1 MRWLRHLLCVF
12 GMVALLGVVGA
23 AAQAAPAQVSL
34 QEKEI
39 RSAVERLLAEKLA
52 GRGWDVT
59 IRQLSVPQGIVTSR
73 GERELELLPPAG
85 WQGWEPVSI
94 ALVVRVNGVVE
105 KNLSLRLVLDAR
117 TEMVTAK
124 RQLLTGTVL
133 VADDLELQKQDLK
146 RAGGLPVKNIADAVG
161 KKLRMTVR
169 EGAPLRSNQLA
180 EVPVVVSGQLVTIVA
195 ESSGVRITV
204 TGRAKSSGGI
214 GDLVRVQNLMSNKEI
229 PARVLDASTVE
240 VGF

>member
-1 MRWLRHLLCVF
+1 MRWLNRLICVLGMLCLLCV
-12 GMVALLGVVGA
+12 VGT
-23 AAQAAPAQVSL
+23 AAQAASAQVPL

-52 GRGWDVT
+52 GRGWDVS
-59 IRQLSVPQGIVTSR
+59 IRQLSLPKGILTSN
-73 GERELELLPPAG
+73 GERDLELLPPAG

-105 KNLSLRLVLDAR
+105 KNLSLRLLLDAR

-124 RQLLTGTVL
+124 RQLLAGTVL
-133 VADDLELQKQDLK
+133 TPDDLELQKQDLK

-180 EVPVVVSGQLVTIVA
+180 EVPVVVSGQLVTIIA

-204 TGRAKSSGGI
+204 SGRAKSSGGI
-214 GDLVRVQNLMSNKEI
+214 GELVRVQNLMSNKEI